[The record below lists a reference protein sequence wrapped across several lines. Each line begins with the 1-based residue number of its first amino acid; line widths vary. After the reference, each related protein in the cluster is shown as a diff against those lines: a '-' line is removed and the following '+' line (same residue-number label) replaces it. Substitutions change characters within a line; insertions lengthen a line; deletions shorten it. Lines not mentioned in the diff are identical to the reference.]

1 MLFQC
6 LVRRFHK
13 VSNMLNGTTLG
24 CFFFALGVVGLMIT
38 DSKQWLYLGFGI
50 AVVVMG
56 AGHRVRK
63 EDETRETEKLLLEL

>member
-6 LVRRFHK
+6 LVRYFHK

-24 CFFFALGVVGLMIT
+24 CFFFALGVGGLMIT

-50 AVVVMG
+50 AVVLVVFQMVKDK
-56 AGHRVRK
+56 RSK
-63 EDETRETEKLLLEL
+63 FKD